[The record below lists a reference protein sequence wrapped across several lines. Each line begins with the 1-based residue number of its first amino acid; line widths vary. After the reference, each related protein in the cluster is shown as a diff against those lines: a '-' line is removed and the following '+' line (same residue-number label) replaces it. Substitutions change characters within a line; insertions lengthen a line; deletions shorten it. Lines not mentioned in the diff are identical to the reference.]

1 MYGTNF
7 VFFGRIY
14 EKNYGKRGRVYSD
27 SGLASVTAGCSL
39 SDGAH
44 DLKRRRRS
52 VVVYLPS
59 TNTITLVVATTS
71 RHLHYALRLHFSE
84 AIRVYKSWM
93 VEVCSVPLCPLSALA
108 FSTRLQNLNAK
119 TKSRFKIFLLLTYI
133 IKEIIRNAIAS
144 TNRYDDCSNRPSE
157 HSASQPA
164 TAIHYCLSL

>member
-14 EKNYGKRGRVYSD
+14 EKNYVMREVRVHSD

-44 DLKRRRRS
+44 DLKRRRS

-71 RHLHYALRLHFSE
+71 RC
-84 AIRVYKSWM
+84 K
-93 VEVCSVPLCPLSALA
+93 
-108 FSTRLQNLNAK
+108 
-119 TKSRFKIFLLLTYI
+119 
-133 IKEIIRNAIAS
+133 
-144 TNRYDDCSNRPSE
+144 
-157 HSASQPA
+157 
-164 TAIHYCLSL
+164 